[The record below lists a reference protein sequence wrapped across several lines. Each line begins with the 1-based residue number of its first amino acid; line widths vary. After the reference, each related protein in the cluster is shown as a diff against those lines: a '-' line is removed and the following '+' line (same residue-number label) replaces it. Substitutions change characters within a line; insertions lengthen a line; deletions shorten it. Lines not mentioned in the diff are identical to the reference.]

1 MPGHAQMHYMKASQ
15 ATWSCIAWQ
24 HAVHHTHLPDDC
36 TASIPVTAALAA
48 SLDASLSEAP

>member
-36 TASIPVTAALAA
+36 TASIPVTAALAD